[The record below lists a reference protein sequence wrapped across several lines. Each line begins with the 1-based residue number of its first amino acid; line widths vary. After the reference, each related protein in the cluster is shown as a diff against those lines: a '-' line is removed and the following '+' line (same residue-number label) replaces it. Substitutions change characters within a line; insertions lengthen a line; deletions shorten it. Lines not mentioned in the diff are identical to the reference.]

1 MLPYSLQLLSDALPG
16 VQVPSEPFDPKG
28 EWEHTFV
35 MWNPARAAKNAKSEQ
50 AGSLRIRKRLAP
62 NGKIRLQVTQV
73 IKMQGVNGSGVT
85 RASITCADDDLA
97 TPIRW
102 TVDSEILDP
111 KGKQVPLTSTSV
123 SGENAVQAGRLT
135 TSNWS
140 LFEAVQRLPFD
151 CRELRFEMFEE
162 MELRKPEHRLWPGAA
177 ADVEIGGRTVK
188 LHSFEQIGRGILP
201 MTYWLDDQHR
211 LIIAV
216 NARRAY
222 LLDSRAGGAK

>member
-1 MLPYSLQLLSDALPG
+1 
-16 VQVPSEPFDPKG
+16 
-28 EWEHTFV
+28 
-35 MWNPARAAKNAKSEQ
+35 
-50 AGSLRIRKRLAP
+50 
-62 NGKIRLQVTQV
+62 
-73 IKMQGVNGSGVT
+73 
-85 RASITCADDDLA
+85 
-97 TPIRW
+97 
-102 TVDSEILDP
+102 
-111 KGKQVPLTSTSV
+111 VPLTSTSV

-162 MELRKPEHRLWPGAA
+162 MELRKPEHGLWPGAA